1 MGKLTA
7 DDYKK
12 YGTVKSGGKSKYP
25 IKNAKNARS
34 ALKLINN
41 AKPPLSSSQKS
52 SVRRR
57 AAAFGVKPKPGSA
70 ADPKGKK

>member
-1 MGKLTA
+1 MSKAKLTA

-12 YGTVKSGGKSKYP
+12 YGTVKSGGKKKYP
-25 IKNAKNARS
+25 IKNEKSARS
-34 ALKLINN
+34 ALHLLGN

-57 AAAFGVKPKPGSA
+57 AAEFGVKSNKKGS
-70 ADPKGKK
+70 K